1 MTSFPEGDSLDALLP
16 RLGEN
21 RAGRQLVAGLRGDD
35 GHLARADIDPA
46 EDPDERE
53 QTKHDEQDGDNYA
66 NGELGSIAH
75 LVSDLFFL
83 LLLPHLA
90 NLFEVNV
97 HFAPPFSFAKV
108 LLAGIPI
115 ISRGSSAVTTSVTRG
130 AVFS

>member
-46 EDPDERE
+46 AGPHERKHAKRE
-53 QTKHDEQDGDNYA
+53 QGDCCDDCRC
-66 NGELGSIAH
+66 ELS
-75 LVSDLFFL
+75 
-83 LLLPHLA
+83 
-90 NLFEVNV
+90 EVV
-97 HFAPPFSFAKV
+97 HFAPPFSFAKA

-130 AVFS
+130 AVFSYSRALR